1 LKTHPLAKRYAR
13 ALFELAEQAGQ
24 INAIAGELKTFTA
37 LLEEQPRIK
46 AFIMSQDVEKKR
58 KLEVLEDLL
67 KDKATPLIYQFLTV
81 LVEKGRQNYY
91 AEIVFEYN
99 RFQDQ
104 KDGRVHAQVISAV
117 PLQKEQLERVRQQ
130 LADNL
135 KAEIILDHMV
145 DASILGGVIIRVEG
159 KVIDGSLR
167 KQVERLRRE
176 LHGSKSTA
184 TA

>member
-1 LKTHPLAKRYAR
+1 M
-13 ALFELAEQAGQ
+13 
-24 INAIAGELKTFTA
+24 AGELKAFTS

-58 KLEVLEDLL
+58 KLEVLKDLL
-67 KDKATPLIYQFLTV
+67 QGKAVPLLHQFLTV

-91 AEIVFEYN
+91 AEIVFEYY
-99 RFQDQ
+99 RFQDK
-104 KDGRVHAQVISAV
+104 KDGRIRAQVISAV
-117 PLQKEQLERVRQQ
+117 PLQKEQIERVRQQ
-130 LADNL
+130 LADHL
-135 KAEIILDHMV
+135 KAEIILDQTV
-145 DASILGGVIIRVEG
+145 DADILGGVIIRVEG

-176 LHGSKSTA
+176 LRGSKSTA